1 MINIGITFF
10 WGKTYNHIWS
20 NGAGQNMY
28 FLKQCLEQIDGVESV
43 YFVYWRNDK
52 SSISDNMRLDLMDVE
67 LYESDEVVEKTDIL
81 IEGTLTLEPEI
92 EKKYRKRGAKIVSYR
107 MGNDFIADMEKMV
120 HDKPGARAFNGTK
133 YDAVWMIPQHM
144 NTNRCYLEI
153 MTKAPVYEAPHLWD
167 PLFLEHMTKSIE
179 EPYTFGYE
187 HGQMKANGA
196 RVSVLEPNISVLKNC
211 MIPILIGEEAYRNHP
226 ELVKHIY
233 LCNTY
238 DIKDNDAIFNFIGY
252 TSGVT
257 DNIMTVE
264 TRHITPQFLA
274 KYTDIVL
281 SFQWENALNYVYY
294 EALYGGY
301 PLVHNSPML
310 KAQHVGFYYDGF
322 DAYDGERQLI
332 SAIKSYD
339 DDFENHKKWN
349 DKLIDSVSPLNKEN
363 ILKYQILLEKLGV
376 KQ

>member
-1 MINIGITFF
+1 
-10 WGKTYNHIWS
+10 
-20 NGAGQNMY
+20 MY

-52 SSISDNMRLDLMDVE
+52 SSISDNMRLDLMDIDI
-67 LYESDEVVEKTDIL
+67 YDSDEVIDKTDVL
-81 IEGTLTLEPEI
+81 IEGTLTLEPQI
-92 EKKYRKRGAKIVSYR
+92 EVEYRKRGAKIVSYR

-167 PLFLEHMTKSIE
+167 PLFLNHMVASN
-179 EPYTFGYE
+179 PDSDAFGYK
-187 HGQMKANGA
+187 HGQLEANGA
-196 RVSVLEPNISVLKNC
+196 RVSVMEPNISILKNC
-211 MIPILIGEEAYRNHP
+211 MIPILIGEEAYRHHP

-238 DIKDNDAIFNFIGY
+238 DIKDNDALFNYIGY
-252 TSGVT
+252 TSAVK
-257 DNIMTVE
+257 NRVMSVE
-264 TRHITPQFLA
+264 SRYITPHFLA
-274 KYTDIVL
+274 KYTDVVL

-294 EALYGGY
+294 EALYGNY

-310 KAQHVGFYYDGF
+310 KEKHIGFYYDGF

-339 DDFENHKKWN
+339 ADFETHQKWN
-349 DKLIDSVSPLNKEN
+349 RQLIDSVSPFNNEN
-363 ILKYQILLEKLGV
+363 VKKYQILLDTLGGKL
-376 KQ
+376 

>member
-1 MINIGITFF
+1 
-10 WGKTYNHIWS
+10 
-20 NGAGQNMY
+20 MY
-28 FLKQCLEQIDGVESV
+28 FLKQCLEQIDGVDSV

-52 SSISDNMRLDLMDVE
+52 KTLSDNMRLDLMDIDI
-67 LYESDEVVEKTDIL
+67 YDSDEVIDKTDVL
-81 IEGTLTLEPEI
+81 IEGTLTLEPQI
-92 EKKYRKRGAKIVSYR
+92 EAEYRKRGAKIVSYR

-120 HDKPGARAFNGTK
+120 NDKPGARAFNGTK
-133 YDAVWMIPQHM
+133 YDTVWMIPQHM

-167 PLFLEHMTKSIE
+167 PLFLDHMTKSIE

-187 HGQMKANGA
+187 RGQMKTNGA
-196 RVSVLEPNISVLKNC
+196 CVSVLEPNISVLKNC
-211 MIPILIGEEAYRNHP
+211 MIPI
-226 ELVKHIY
+226 
-233 LCNTY
+233 
-238 DIKDNDAIFNFIGY
+238 F
-252 TSGVT
+252 
-257 DNIMTVE
+257 IMTVE

-310 KAQHVGFYYDGF
+310 KAHHVGFYYDGF
-322 DAYDGERQLI
+322 DAYEGERQLI

-339 DDFENHKKWN
+339 DDFESHKKWN
-349 DKLIDSVSPLNKEN
+349 DKLIDSVSPFNKEN
-363 ILKYQILLEKLGV
+363 LLKYQILLEKLGV
-376 KQ
+376 NG

>member
-1 MINIGITFF
+1 
-10 WGKTYNHIWS
+10 
-20 NGAGQNMY
+20 MY

-43 YFVYWRNDK
+43 YFVYWRNNK
-52 SSISDNMRLDLMDVE
+52 SSISDNMRLDLMDIDI
-67 LYESDEVVEKTDIL
+67 YDSDEVIDKTDVL
-81 IEGTLTLEPEI
+81 IEGTLTLEPQI
-92 EKKYRKRGAKIVSYR
+92 EAEYRKRGAKIVSYR

-167 PLFLEHMTKSIE
+167 PLFLDHMTKSIE

-187 HGQMKANGA
+187 PGQMKANGA

-238 DIKDNDAIFNFIGY
+238 DIKDNDCLLY
-252 TSGVT
+252 TS
-257 DNIMTVE
+257 
-264 TRHITPQFLA
+264 P
-274 KYTDIVL
+274 
-281 SFQWENALNYVYY
+281 
-294 EALYGGY
+294 
-301 PLVHNSPML
+301 SPR
-310 KAQHVGFYYDGF
+310 D
-322 DAYDGERQLI
+322 
-332 SAIKSYD
+332 
-339 DDFENHKKWN
+339 
-349 DKLIDSVSPLNKEN
+349 
-363 ILKYQILLEKLGV
+363 
-376 KQ
+376 

>member
-10 WGKTYNHIWS
+10 WGESYNHIWS

-52 SSISDNMRLDLMDVE
+52 NTLSDNMKLDLMDIE
-67 LYESDEVVEKTDIL
+67 LYEADEVVEKTDIL

-92 EKKYRKRGAKIVSYR
+92 EQKYREHGAKIVSYR
-107 MGNDFIADMEKMV
+107 MGNDFIGDMEKMV
-120 HDKPGARAFNGTK
+120 HHLPGARAFNGTK

-153 MTKAPVYEAPHLWD
+153 MTKAPVYEVPHLWS
-167 PLFLEHMTKSIE
+167 PIFLEEMASHVK
-179 EPYTFGYE
+179 EPFTFGYE
-187 HGQMKANGA
+187 QGQIEKNGA

-226 ELVKHIY
+226 ELIKHIY
-233 LCNTY
+233 LCNTF
-238 DIKDNDAIFNFIGY
+238 DIKDDAAIFNYIGY
-252 TSGVT
+252 TSAVKS
-257 DNIMTVE
+257 NVMSVE
-264 TRHITPQFLA
+264 TRHITPLFLA
-274 KYTDIVL
+274 EYTDIVV

-294 EALYGGY
+294 ETLYGKY

-310 KAQHVGFYYDGF
+310 KDKHVGFYYDGF

-332 SAIKSYD
+332 NAIKTYD
-339 DDFENHKKWN
+339 TDFESHQAWN
-349 DKLIDSVSPLNKEN
+349 QKLFDEVSPNNPEN
-363 ILKYQILLEKLGV
+363 IRKYQILVEKLGV
-376 KQ
+376 